1 MNLFWKNLFGGLA
14 STDKFERQ
22 MKQLADDMRRYTQ
35 VEKSAELA
43 EYNELAHVVNAP
55 EFQEKKNTL
64 ENRRYRDT
72 EEYRDRRKVKKLA
85 ARADIRQYYDV
96 LRSQELKD
104 FLAFMETPEAQHLND
119 RKAARKSPELQRFR
133 RFAASKAYRVY
144 TRLHDAYLIK
154 EYEALLEK
162 VASDEFQEA
171 DRFWSDPHRWQHTP
185 EYQQEQ
191 RYNTLAANP
200 DIAFFLAEK
209 PERFNA
215 WRALARSFDDEFNW
229 NVLSASR
236 WTAAHHHGPEALRGD
251 HSYTNERQA
260 MGGVDNVSVVDGHLR
275 IATRR
280 QPVTAR
286 AWDATKGFVMQPF
299 DYTSA
304 VMQTAADFRQQYG
317 IFQAKLRCTG
327 RINHACWLGGDGKLP
342 VIKLFH
348 YDGKV
353 LRPGFTDGIGT
364 HEARITG
371 INPAKFHVYTLVWT
385 PAEMAWYVNNLQVL
399 RCTTRVPQEALYLAL
414 QSFIASTQKP
424 QEGLLEA
431 DWVRVYTDGNPSSI
445 NN

>member
-144 TRLHDAYLIK
+144 TRLHDSYLIK

-200 DIAFFLAEK
+200 DTSVSLPVRRIT
-209 PERFNA
+209 
-215 WRALARSFDDEFNW
+215 
-229 NVLSASR
+229 LSVPPSSHSAKTMHRMHSGEWTTGTSLHDLQSR
-236 WTAAHHHGPEALRGD
+236 TTDSPSLVHLGPPSPPRDAPIFSRMLFMTGPPPAGL
-251 HSYTNERQA
+251 STV
-260 MGGVDNVSVVDGHLR
+260 GVH
-275 IATRR
+275 
-280 QPVTAR
+280 P
-286 AWDATKGFVMQPF
+286 
-299 DYTSA
+299 
-304 VMQTAADFRQQYG
+304 
-317 IFQAKLRCTG
+317 RCTG
-327 RINHACWLGGDGKLP
+327 APPLQK
-342 VIKLFH
+342 
-348 YDGKV
+348 
-353 LRPGFTDGIGT
+353 
-364 HEARITG
+364 
-371 INPAKFHVYTLVWT
+371 
-385 PAEMAWYVNNLQVL
+385 NL
-399 RCTTRVPQEALYLAL
+399 
-414 QSFIASTQKP
+414 
-424 QEGLLEA
+424 
-431 DWVRVYTDGNPSSI
+431 
-445 NN
+445 